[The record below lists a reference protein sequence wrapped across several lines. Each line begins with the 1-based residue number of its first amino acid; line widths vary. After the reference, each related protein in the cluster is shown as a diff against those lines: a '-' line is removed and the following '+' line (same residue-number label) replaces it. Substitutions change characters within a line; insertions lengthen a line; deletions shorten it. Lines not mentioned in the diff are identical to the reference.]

1 MRTLQNATPL
11 VLITVTSTTV
21 LKFVW
26 DLFKA
31 SLSALFLVLAMF
43 AAWGVWQKGALSFGA
58 IGVIAFLLLLACAPW
73 AIPRMSVRDK
83 PAPRTMAVCGSVVAL
98 VCLDLA
104 RSALSYGWKVD
115 ECSAP
120 GALFCHSMNMLYTLG
135 GNALIAVTW
144 LGAAALI
151 IRATIRAVA
160 RAADDERAK
169 LNGKG
174 RNR

>member
-1 MRTLQNATPL
+1 
-11 VLITVTSTTV
+11 
-21 LKFVW
+21 
-26 DLFKA
+26 
-31 SLSALFLVLAMF
+31 
-43 AAWGVWQKGALSFGA
+43 
-58 IGVIAFLLLLACAPW
+58 
-73 AIPRMSVRDK
+73 
-83 PAPRTMAVCGSVVAL
+83 
-98 VCLDLA
+98 
-104 RSALSYGWKVD
+104 
-115 ECSAP
+115 
-120 GALFCHSMNMLYTLG
+120 MNMLYTLG